1 MGMEGW
7 AKVSGCFWMIGLCVM
22 GLNWVTLFGDEPSPC
37 HELARL
43 FQAADIAGSFF
54 HARLLGSLC

>member
-1 MGMEGW
+1 
-7 AKVSGCFWMIGLCVM
+7 MIGLCVM

-43 FQAADIAGSFF
+43 FQAADIADSFF
-54 HARLLGSLC
+54 HARPLGSLC

>member
-7 AKVSGCFWMIGLCVM
+7 AKVSGCLWMIGLCVM
-22 GLNWVTLFGDEPSPC
+22 GLSWVTLFGDEPSPC

-43 FQAADIAGSFF
+43 FQAADIADSFF
-54 HARLLGSLC
+54 HARPLGSLC